1 MPKLEELLRLV
12 NESSS
17 RTARIQALAAKMD
30 THTLDDYDANLL
42 SAHLES
48 AKVFPTKDPKQEKGS
63 ILAFASAD
71 IGGCFAVN
79 GIKIVEGKEGP
90 FVAMPNQMGKD
101 KQRRD
106 ICFPTTS
113 AMREAL
119 NTVVMDAYR
128 DVLEQQAT
136 RAAQAVERLSER
148 SAAKPS
154 LHGALQ
160 DAKREAAARPAPDTQ
175 RTADKGER

>member
-1 MPKLEELLRLV
+1 MSSEVTKTQRDQTIKLEV
-12 NESSS
+12 
-17 RTARIQALAAKMD
+17 
-30 THTLDDYDANLL
+30 
-42 SAHLES
+42 S

-79 GIKIVEGKEGP
+79 GIKIVEGTDGP

-101 KQRRD
+101 KKHHD

-128 DVLEQQAT
+128 DVLEQQAA

-148 SAAKPS
+148 SAKPS
-154 LHGALQ
+154 LRGALQ
-160 DAKREAAARPAPDTQ
+160 NAMKDVAPRPPQEGQ
-175 RTADKGER
+175 RTMEQGAR

>member
-1 MPKLEELLRLV
+1 MSSEVTKTERDQTIKLDV
-12 NESSS
+12 
-17 RTARIQALAAKMD
+17 
-30 THTLDDYDANLL
+30 
-42 SAHLES
+42 S
-48 AKVFPTKDPKQEKGS
+48 AKVYPTKDPKQEKGS

-71 IGGCFAVN
+71 IGGCFAVT
-79 GIKIVEGKEGP
+79 GIKIVEGKDGP
-90 FVAMPNQMGKD
+90 FVAMPSQFGKD
-101 KQRRD
+101 KQHHD

-148 SAAKPS
+148 TSKPS
-154 LHGALQ
+154 LRGALH
-160 DAKREAAARPAPDTQ
+160 EASKEVSARPAPDTQ
-175 RTADKGER
+175 RTADKGAR

>member
-1 MPKLEELLRLV
+1 MSSEVTKTERDQTIKLDV
-12 NESSS
+12 
-17 RTARIQALAAKMD
+17 
-30 THTLDDYDANLL
+30 
-42 SAHLES
+42 S
-48 AKVFPTKDPKQEKGS
+48 AKVYPAKDPKQEKGS
-63 ILAFASAD
+63 ILAYASAD

-79 GIKIVEGKEGP
+79 GIKIVEGKDGP
-90 FVAMPNQMGKD
+90 FVAMPNQMDKD
-101 KQRRD
+101 KKHHD

-148 SAAKPS
+148 SAKPS
-154 LHGALQ
+154 LRGALQ
-160 DAKREAAARPAPDTQ
+160 NAIKDVAARPPQEGQ
-175 RTADKGER
+175 RTVEQGAR

>member
-1 MPKLEELLRLV
+1 MGTEATKTERDQTIKLDV
-12 NESSS
+12 S
-17 RTARIQALAAKMD
+17 AR
-30 THTLDDYDANLL
+30 
-42 SAHLES
+42 
-48 AKVFPTKDPKQEKGS
+48 VFPTKDPKQKKGS

-71 IGGCFAVN
+71 IGGCFAVT
-79 GIKIVEGKEGP
+79 GIKIVEGKDGP
-90 FVAMPNQMGKD
+90 FVAMPNQMGRD

-136 RAAQAVERLSER
+136 RAAQAVERLSEQ

-154 LHGALQ
+154 LRGALRSA
-160 DAKREAAARPAPDTQ
+160 AKEVASRPPQEGQ
-175 RTADKGER
+175 RTAEQGAR

>member
-1 MPKLEELLRLV
+1 MSNEVTKTERDQTIKLDV
-12 NESSS
+12 
-17 RTARIQALAAKMD
+17 
-30 THTLDDYDANLL
+30 
-42 SAHLES
+42 S
-48 AKVFPTKDPKQEKGS
+48 AKVYPVKDPKQEKGS
-63 ILAFASAD
+63 TLAYASAD

-79 GIKIVEGKEGP
+79 GIKIVEGKDGP

-101 KQRRD
+101 KKHHD

-148 SAAKPS
+148 SAKPS
-154 LHGALQ
+154 LRGALQ
-160 DAKREAAARPAPDTQ
+160 NAMKDVAARPPQEGQ
-175 RTADKGER
+175 RAMEQGAR

>member
-1 MPKLEELLRLV
+1 MSSEVTKTERDQTVKLDV
-12 NESSS
+12 S
-17 RTARIQALAAKMD
+17 AR
-30 THTLDDYDANLL
+30 
-42 SAHLES
+42 
-48 AKVFPTKDPKQEKGS
+48 VFPTKDPKQEKGS

-71 IGGCFAVN
+71 IGGCFAVT
-79 GIKIVEGKEGP
+79 GIKIVEGKDGP
-90 FVAMPNQMGKD
+90 FVAMPNQMGRD

-119 NTVVMDAYR
+119 NTVVMDTYR

-136 RAAQAVERLSER
+136 RAAQAVERLSEQ

-154 LHGALQ
+154 LRGALRSA
-160 DAKREAAARPAPDTQ
+160 AKEVAARPPQEGQ
-175 RTADKGER
+175 RTAEQGAR

>member
-1 MPKLEELLRLV
+1 MSNEVNKTERDQTIKLDV
-12 NESSS
+12 S
-17 RTARIQALAAKMD
+17 ARV
-30 THTLDDYDANLL
+30 Y
-42 SAHLES
+42 
-48 AKVFPTKDPKQEKGS
+48 PTKDPKQEKGS

-71 IGGCFAVN
+71 IGGCFAVT
-79 GIKIVEGKEGP
+79 GIKIVEGKDGP
-90 FVAMPNQMGKD
+90 FVAMPNQLGKD
-101 KQRRD
+101 KQRHD

-148 SAAKPS
+148 SVAKPS
-154 LHGALQ
+154 LRDTLQ
-160 DAKREAAARPAPDTQ
+160 NAMREVSAHPPQMGQ
-175 RTADKGER
+175 RTAEQGAR

>member
-1 MPKLEELLRLV
+1 MSNEVTKTERDQTIKLDV
-12 NESSS
+12 
-17 RTARIQALAAKMD
+17 T
-30 THTLDDYDANLL
+30 
-42 SAHLES
+42 
-48 AKVFPTKDPKQEKGS
+48 AKVYPVKDPKMERGS
-63 ILAFASAD
+63 ILVFASAN

-101 KQRRD
+101 KQHHD
-106 ICFPTTS
+106 ICFPTTA

-148 SAAKPS
+148 TAKPS
-154 LHGALQ
+154 LRGTLQ
-160 DAKREAAARPAPDTQ
+160 EAAKEAAAHPAPDTQ
-175 RTADKGER
+175 RTADKGAR